1 MGKPEQERV
10 QHLLQDT
17 VTLLCKNSLQFAKEM
32 KVQGLLGVTLDDE
45 DVFVVHIN
53 ELYGPGGIVLTPE
66 VVQKDKDKD
75 KSSESGVVV
84 IEGNHPSTP
93 SKNMPG
99 TPTPGT
105 PSSATKRKRHS
116 NTDVIDLEK
125 EDEAA
130 KRSRASLQVGN
141 VQGNFAN
148 YNQMSNT
155 YRSPGKS
162 TVRDVSPIHLAIVSR
177 HGLWL
182 TGSFGCMGYSDC
194 VCCLGFNTGSHIRDK
209 VCRIEMVVKIIYVL
223 TQSF

>member
-66 VVQKDKDKD
+66 VVTKDAGANKDKDKND
-75 KSSESGVVV
+75 SSVVV
-84 IEGNHPSTP
+84 IERSTPSTP

-105 PSSATKRKRHS
+105 PSSATKRKRQS

-141 VQGNFAN
+141 VQGNFTN

-155 YRSPGKS
+155 YRSPAK
-162 TVRDVSPIHLAIVSR
+162 TVRDVSPV
-177 HGLWL
+177 W
-182 TGSFGCMGYSDC
+182 
-194 VCCLGFNTGSHIRDK
+194 
-209 VCRIEMVVKIIYVL
+209 
-223 TQSF
+223 